1 MDKIVR
7 NAFINALGTALYVVV
22 VASFIYSLQGVF
34 PKETNTVFIPIAMLL
49 LFVFSAA
56 FTGMLVFGK
65 PIMMY
70 LDGKKKEA
78 FSLIGY
84 TLGILLLITFLV
96 FILIVVYFGFFV

>member
-1 MDKIVR
+1 MDKIVK
-7 NAFINALGTALYVVV
+7 NGFLDAIATALYIII
-22 VASFIYSLQGVF
+22 VASFMYNIGSAL
-34 PKETNTVFIPIAMLL
+34 PKEDVVFIPIAMLL

-78 FSLIGY
+78 ILLIGY
-84 TLGILLLITFLV
+84 TLGFLFILTILAFILLGAYY
-96 FILIVVYFGFFV
+96 FIV